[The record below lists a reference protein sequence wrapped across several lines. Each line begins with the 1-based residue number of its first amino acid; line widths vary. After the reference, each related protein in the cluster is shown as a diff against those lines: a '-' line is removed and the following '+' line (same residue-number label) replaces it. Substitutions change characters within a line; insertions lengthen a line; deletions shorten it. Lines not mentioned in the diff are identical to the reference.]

1 MSNWLWYYSSITKV
15 ALSALLCKCS
25 KNVNFSWKTN
35 KRCYKHDK
43 CLHCK
48 GNFFLQVFMASCI
61 KANMQMYSKMYFC
74 LRPRLRYTTVDVVF
88 VLSKL
93 FLWPFLPKKTTACM
107 QSFYCTLWQK
117 YHFLSF
123 WIFSPKPITKK
134 NRILQPEMIFDFLLI
149 KILKVSRCVL
159 IFRHKSVVWNSVSL
173 TEDSSGAW
181 TSTLKKN
188 DIQYRVHTTLFFFV
202 QAVVVSRIIIKR

>member
-1 MSNWLWYYSSITKV
+1 MDYINILPELLNYRTNCSQIWKHRIKYTIGYLDYYERCTVVSVWWVLKNCLWFCITKV
-15 ALSALLCKCS
+15 SLSALLCKCS

-48 GNFFLQVFMASCI
+48 GNFFCKFSWPLASKQICRCI
-61 KANMQMYSKMYFC
+61 QKMYFC
-74 LRPRLRYTTVDVVF
+74 LRPRLKYTTVDVVF

-123 WIFSPKPITKK
+123 WIFSPKPIT
-134 NRILQPEMIFDFLLI
+134 
-149 KILKVSRCVL
+149 
-159 IFRHKSVVWNSVSL
+159 
-173 TEDSSGAW
+173 
-181 TSTLKKN
+181 
-188 DIQYRVHTTLFFFV
+188 RVPRWAKLF
-202 QAVVVSRIIIKR
+202 